1 VIVAGV
7 LGRHIKTLLGNLKII
22 NMGNPQKLG
31 NFVNA
36 LFQDASNNVGIGA
49 APSGSYKLEVTGTAK
64 VSSTLLVSG
73 DSTIGGTQPN
83 GIINYTDATSYG
95 RIYFSESG
103 SFKASMQF
111 MGSTFV
117 TTARRN
123 ALEIVN
129 TTTGDLALGTGDART
144 FYIKN
149 GGNVGIGTT
158 APNSSGYGNL
168 VLTIGNGSTSID
180 NAIEL
185 FGSSGVD
192 GGLGDIAFL
201 NGADTGADKRM
212 AVIRCNRDSNNTS
225 GAILFYTKNTGSFQL
240 SNRITSVGQIISA
253 CTGSVFSYDI
263 TNNNSSTPNGIQI
276 GLTAAAF
283 NNTSQRFL
291 ECYTST
297 GDKFR
302 VYTNGNVVNSN
313 NSYGPL
319 SDIKLKENITD
330 TSAKL
335 DKLMQVRIVNY
346 NLINDPELKQI
357 GVIAQEL
364 EQVFPGLVDEHQ
376 DTDREGNDLG
386 STTKSVK
393 MSVFVPIL
401 IKAMQE
407 QNQIIQELN
416 ERLNKAGL

>member
-1 VIVAGV
+1 LQLSANTG
-7 LGRHIKTLLGNLKII
+7 GNVHMTIT
-22 NMGNPQKLG
+22 
-31 NFVNA
+31 
-36 LFQDASNNVGIGA
+36 
-49 APSGSYKLEVTGTAK
+49 PS
-64 VSSTLLVSG
+64 
-73 DSTIGGTQPN
+73 
-83 GIINYTDATSYG
+83 
-95 RIYFSESG
+95 
-103 SFKASMQF
+103 
-111 MGSTFV
+111 
-117 TTARRN
+117 
-123 ALEIVN
+123 
-129 TTTGDLALGTGDART
+129 
-144 FYIKN
+144 
-149 GGNVGIGTT
+149 GNVGIGTN

-168 VLTIGNGSTSID
+168 VLTIGNGSTKID

-201 NGADTGADKRM
+201 NGADTSADKRM

-240 SNRITSVGQIISA
+240 SNRITSTGKIISA
-253 CTGSVFSYDI
+253 CTENSFTYDM
-263 TNNNSSTPNGIQI
+263 TNSNATSPSGLQI
-276 GLTAAAF
+276 GLSGGVF
-283 NNTSQRFL
+283 NNTTQRFI
-291 ECYTST
+291 ECYTSN

-386 STTKSVK
+386 TTTKSVK

>member
-1 VIVAGV
+1 MSLNTILATAPLTATGYHLKATGTT
-7 LGRHIKTLLGNLKII
+7 LGQSLIWDNGT
-22 NMGNPQKLG
+22 
-31 NFVNA
+31 
-36 LFQDASNNVGIGA
+36 NVGIGNTNTSYTLDVSGTGRFTA
-49 APSGSYKLEVTGTAK
+49 ALTSAALLSSGTSGAGGQEALRINNDNGYIGFFNTSNTTRSGYLQGNTTDVTLTTSLSTPLIFGTANVEK
-64 VSSTLLVSG
+64 MR
-73 DSTIGGTQPN
+73 I
-83 GIINYTDATSYG
+83 TS
-95 RIYFSESG
+95 
-103 SFKASMQF
+103 
-111 MGSTFV
+111 
-117 TTARRN
+117 
-123 ALEIVN
+123 
-129 TTTGDLALGTGDART
+129 
-144 FYIKN
+144 

-180 NAIEL
+180 NAIEI
-185 FGSSGVD
+185 FGNKNVD
-192 GGLGDIAFL
+192 GGIGDIAFL

-240 SNRITSVGQIISA
+240 SNRITSTGKIISA
-253 CTGSVFSYDI
+253 CTENSFTYDI
-263 TNNNSSTPNGIQI
+263 TNSNATSPSGVQI
-276 GLTAAAF
+276 GLSGGVF
-283 NNTSQRFL
+283 NNTTQRFI
-291 ECYTST
+291 ECYTSN

-364 EQVFPGLVDEHQ
+364 EQVFPGLIDEHQ

-386 STTKSVK
+386 TTTKSVK

-407 QNQIIQELN
+407 QNQTIQELSN
-416 ERLNKAGL
+416 RLIKLESK

>member
-1 VIVAGV
+1 MGLSFN
-7 LGRHIKTLLGNLKII
+7 LGRLS
-22 NMGNPQKLG
+22 PS
-31 NFVNA
+31 
-36 LFQDASNNVGIGA
+36 LFTDSSLNVGIGA
-49 APSGSYKLEVTGTAK
+49 APSGSYKLEVTGTGK
-64 VSSTLLVSG
+64 VSGQLNTNNIIVTGTTGALFGGNAATTAAVYGYINNTTGRFYFGTESST
-73 DSTIGGTQPN
+73 GGT
-83 GIINYTDATSYG
+83 ITT
-95 RIYFSESG
+95 
-103 SFKASMQF
+103 
-111 MGSTFV
+111 GST
-117 TTARRN
+117 AYYGQI
-123 ALEIVN
+123 AAQGLQLSAN
-129 TTTGDLALGTGDART
+129 TGGNVHMTITPS
-144 FYIKN
+144 
-149 GGNVGIGTT
+149 GNVGIGTN

-168 VLTIGNGSTSID
+168 VLTIGNGSTKID

-201 NGADTGADKRM
+201 NGADTSADKRM

-240 SNRITSVGQIISA
+240 SNRITSTGKIISA
-253 CTGSVFSYDI
+253 CTENSFTYDM
-263 TNNNSSTPNGIQI
+263 TNSNATSPSGLQI
-276 GLTAAAF
+276 GLSGGVF
-283 NNTSQRFL
+283 NNTTQRFI
-291 ECYTST
+291 ECYTSN

-386 STTKSVK
+386 TTTKSVK